1 MEDIMSGE
9 MSEKDKNYIFSLIC
23 YMWNIYNKTE
33 TDSDI
38 ELVVTRRKRG
48 LRKEKNRGM
57 MIKKYK
63 MPLIK

>member
-1 MEDIMSGE
+1 MSGE

-48 LRKEKNRGM
+48 LRKEKNR
-57 MIKKYK
+57 
-63 MPLIK
+63 